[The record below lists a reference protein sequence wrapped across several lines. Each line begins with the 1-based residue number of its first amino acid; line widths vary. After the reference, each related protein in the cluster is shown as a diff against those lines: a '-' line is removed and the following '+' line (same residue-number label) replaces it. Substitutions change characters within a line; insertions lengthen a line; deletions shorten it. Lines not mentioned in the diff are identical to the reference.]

1 MSNLNL
7 IDLNLNEEA
16 KKSLEIWKWRRRL
29 LKVGK
34 RKVIRMYKIK
44 NIIS

>member
-16 KKSLEIWKWRRRL
+16 KKSLEIWKWRKRL
-29 LKVGK
+29 LKISK
-34 RKVIRMYKIK
+34 RKAIRMYKIK
-44 NIIS
+44 KIIL